1 MRSFG
6 QLWPTLKRLLAYG
19 SPWRKPLSVAVM
31 MLWIA
36 AAAEVS
42 GPLLISYFI
51 DNMVARHHLPLG
63 KVAGLAAAYV
73 GLQFLAAGLHYA
85 QSLLF
90 NRAAVGV
97 VQSLRTDVMDA
108 ALRQPLSAFDTQP
121 VGQLISRVTNDTEVI
136 RDLYVTVVATVLR
149 SAALIGA
156 MLVAMFSLDWRMALV
171 AILIFPAVLT
181 VMIIYQRY
189 STPIVRRV
197 RAYLADINDGFN
209 EIINGMSVIQQF
221 RQQARFGERMGE
233 ASRSHYMARM
243 QTLRLDGFLLRPL
256 LSLFSALILCGL
268 LMLFSFT
275 SAGTIEVGVLYAFI
289 SYLSRL
295 NEPLI
300 ELTTQQSMLQQAVV
314 AGERVFELMDRPRQR
329 YGSDDRPLQSGAI
342 DIDHLSFAYRDDN
355 LVLQDIT
362 LSVPSRSFV
371 ALVGHTGSG
380 KSTLASLLMGYYPLT
395 QGEIRLDGREISSLN
410 HRVLRQ
416 GVAMVQQDPVVMAD
430 TFLANVTLG
439 RDVSEAQVWQALET
453 VQLADLARGL
463 SDGLHT
469 HLGEQ
474 GNTLSVGQKQLLA
487 LAERIRFSAVLIFVV
502 VWFTLSYIPIAHMV
516 WGGGLLAAHG
526 ALDFAGGTVVHINAA
541 IAGLVGAYLIGKRVG
556 FGKEA
561 FKPHNLPMVFTGT
574 AILYIGWFGFNAG
587 SAGSANEIAAL
598 AFVNTVVA
606 TAAAILGWIIGEW
619 TLRGKPSLL
628 GACSGA
634 IAGLVG
640 VTPACGY
647 VGVGGALV
655 IGVIAGLAGLWG
667 VTMLKRLLRVDDPCD
682 VFGVHGVCGIVGC
695 ILTGVF
701 AASSL
706 GGVGFVDG
714 VTMGHQVM
722 VQLESIAI
730 TVVWSG
736 VVAFVGYKLADI
748 LVGLRVPEEQE
759 REGLDVNSHGENA
772 YNA

>member
-1 MRSFG
+1 MKIAMIKT
-6 QLWPTLKRLLAYG
+6 TLASMALLPG
-19 SPWRKPLSVAVM
+19 LT
-31 MLWIA
+31 IA
-36 AAAEVS
+36 APA
-42 GPLLISYFI
+42 
-51 DNMVARHHLPLG
+51 VAD
-63 KVAGLAAAYV
+63 KA
-73 GLQFLAAGLHYA
+73 
-85 QSLLF
+85 
-90 NRAAVGV
+90 
-97 VQSLRTDVMDA
+97 D
-108 ALRQPLSAFDTQP
+108 SAFMMICTALVLFMTIPGIALFYGGLIRAKNVLSMLTQ
-121 VGQLISRVTNDTEVI
+121 
-136 RDLYVTVVATVLR
+136 VTVTF
-149 SAALIGA
+149 ALVCILWVVYGYSLAFGEGNHFFGNVDGA
-156 MLVAMFSLDWRMALV
+156 MLKNIALT
-171 AILIFPAVLT
+171 AVT
-181 VMIIYQRY
+181 GTIYQY
-189 STPIVRRV
+189 IHV
-197 RAYLADINDGFN
+197 
-209 EIINGMSVIQQF
+209 
-221 RQQARFGERMGE
+221 
-233 ASRSHYMARM
+233 
-243 QTLRLDGFLLRPL
+243 
-256 LSLFSALILCGL
+256 
-268 LMLFSFT
+268 
-275 SAGTIEVGVLYAFI
+275 AF
-289 SYLSRL
+289 
-295 NEPLI
+295 
-300 ELTTQQSMLQQAVV
+300 Q
-314 AGERVFELMDRPRQR
+314 G
-329 YGSDDRPLQSGAI
+329 
-342 DIDHLSFAYRDDN
+342 SFAC
-355 LVLQDIT
+355 IT
-362 LSVPSRSFV
+362 
-371 ALVGHTGSG
+371 VG
-380 KSTLASLLMGYYPLT
+380 L
-395 QGEIRLDGREISSLN
+395 I
-410 HRVLRQ
+410 
-416 GVAMVQQDPVVMAD
+416 
-430 TFLANVTLG
+430 
-439 RDVSEAQVWQALET
+439 
-453 VQLADLARGL
+453 
-463 SDGLHT
+463 
-469 HLGEQ
+469 
-474 GNTLSVGQKQLLA
+474 VGA

>member
-1 MRSFG
+1 M
-6 QLWPTLKRLLAYG
+6 K
-19 SPWRKPLSVAVM
+19 
-31 MLWIA
+31 IA
-36 AAAEVS
+36 
-42 GPLLISYFI
+42 
-51 DNMVARHHLPLG
+51 
-63 KVAGLAAAYV
+63 
-73 GLQFLAAGLHYA
+73 
-85 QSLLF
+85 
-90 NRAAVGV
+90 
-97 VQSLRTDVMDA
+97 
-108 ALRQPLSAFDTQP
+108 
-121 VGQLISRVTNDTEVI
+121 
-136 RDLYVTVVATVLR
+136 
-149 SAALIGA
+149 
-156 MLVAMFSLDWRMALV
+156 
-171 AILIFPAVLT
+171 
-181 VMIIYQRY
+181 MIK
-189 STPIVRRV
+189 T
-197 RAYLADINDGFN
+197 
-209 EIINGMSVIQQF
+209 
-221 RQQARFGERMGE
+221 
-233 ASRSHYMARM
+233 
-243 QTLRLDGFLLRPL
+243 
-256 LSLFSALILCGL
+256 
-268 LMLFSFT
+268 
-275 SAGTIEVGVLYAFI
+275 
-289 SYLSRL
+289 
-295 NEPLI
+295 
-300 ELTTQQSMLQQAVV
+300 
-314 AGERVFELMDRPRQR
+314 
-329 YGSDDRPLQSGAI
+329 
-342 DIDHLSFAYRDDN
+342 
-355 LVLQDIT
+355 
-362 LSVPSRSFV
+362 
-371 ALVGHTGSG
+371 
-380 KSTLASLLMGYYPLT
+380 TLASLALLPGLTIAAPAVADKADSAFMMICTALVLFMTIPGIALFYGGLIRAKNVLSMLT
-395 QGEIRLDGREISSLN
+395 QVTVTFALVCILWVVYGYSLAFGEGN
-410 HRVLRQ
+410 H
-416 GVAMVQQDPVVMAD
+416 
-430 TFLANVTLG
+430 FF
-439 RDVSEAQVWQALET
+439 
-453 VQLADLARGL
+453 
-463 SDGLHT
+463 
-469 HLGEQ
+469 
-474 GNTLSVGQKQLLA
+474 GNTDGAMLKNIALTAVTGTIYQYIHVAFQGSFACITVGLIVGA

-667 VTMLKRLLRVDDPCD
+667 VTMLKRLLLVDDPCD
-682 VFGVHGVCGIVGC
+682 VFGVHGVCGIIGC

>member
-1 MRSFG
+1 M
-6 QLWPTLKRLLAYG
+6 K
-19 SPWRKPLSVAVM
+19 
-31 MLWIA
+31 IA
-36 AAAEVS
+36 
-42 GPLLISYFI
+42 
-51 DNMVARHHLPLG
+51 
-63 KVAGLAAAYV
+63 
-73 GLQFLAAGLHYA
+73 
-85 QSLLF
+85 
-90 NRAAVGV
+90 
-97 VQSLRTDVMDA
+97 
-108 ALRQPLSAFDTQP
+108 
-121 VGQLISRVTNDTEVI
+121 
-136 RDLYVTVVATVLR
+136 
-149 SAALIGA
+149 
-156 MLVAMFSLDWRMALV
+156 
-171 AILIFPAVLT
+171 
-181 VMIIYQRY
+181 MIK
-189 STPIVRRV
+189 T
-197 RAYLADINDGFN
+197 
-209 EIINGMSVIQQF
+209 
-221 RQQARFGERMGE
+221 
-233 ASRSHYMARM
+233 
-243 QTLRLDGFLLRPL
+243 
-256 LSLFSALILCGL
+256 
-268 LMLFSFT
+268 
-275 SAGTIEVGVLYAFI
+275 
-289 SYLSRL
+289 
-295 NEPLI
+295 
-300 ELTTQQSMLQQAVV
+300 
-314 AGERVFELMDRPRQR
+314 
-329 YGSDDRPLQSGAI
+329 
-342 DIDHLSFAYRDDN
+342 
-355 LVLQDIT
+355 
-362 LSVPSRSFV
+362 
-371 ALVGHTGSG
+371 
-380 KSTLASLLMGYYPLT
+380 TLASLALLPGLTIAAPAVADKADSAFMMICTALVLFMTIPGIALFYGGLIRAKNVLSMLT
-395 QGEIRLDGREISSLN
+395 QVTVTFALVCILWVVYGYSLAFGEGN
-410 HRVLRQ
+410 H
-416 GVAMVQQDPVVMAD
+416 
-430 TFLANVTLG
+430 FF
-439 RDVSEAQVWQALET
+439 
-453 VQLADLARGL
+453 
-463 SDGLHT
+463 
-469 HLGEQ
+469 
-474 GNTLSVGQKQLLA
+474 GNTDGAMLKNIALTAVTGTIYQYIHVAFQGSFACITVGLIVGA

-647 VGVGGALV
+647 VGVGDALV

>member
-1 MRSFG
+1 M
-6 QLWPTLKRLLAYG
+6 K
-19 SPWRKPLSVAVM
+19 
-31 MLWIA
+31 IA
-36 AAAEVS
+36 
-42 GPLLISYFI
+42 
-51 DNMVARHHLPLG
+51 
-63 KVAGLAAAYV
+63 
-73 GLQFLAAGLHYA
+73 
-85 QSLLF
+85 
-90 NRAAVGV
+90 
-97 VQSLRTDVMDA
+97 
-108 ALRQPLSAFDTQP
+108 
-121 VGQLISRVTNDTEVI
+121 
-136 RDLYVTVVATVLR
+136 
-149 SAALIGA
+149 
-156 MLVAMFSLDWRMALV
+156 
-171 AILIFPAVLT
+171 
-181 VMIIYQRY
+181 MIK
-189 STPIVRRV
+189 T
-197 RAYLADINDGFN
+197 
-209 EIINGMSVIQQF
+209 
-221 RQQARFGERMGE
+221 
-233 ASRSHYMARM
+233 
-243 QTLRLDGFLLRPL
+243 
-256 LSLFSALILCGL
+256 
-268 LMLFSFT
+268 
-275 SAGTIEVGVLYAFI
+275 
-289 SYLSRL
+289 
-295 NEPLI
+295 
-300 ELTTQQSMLQQAVV
+300 
-314 AGERVFELMDRPRQR
+314 
-329 YGSDDRPLQSGAI
+329 
-342 DIDHLSFAYRDDN
+342 
-355 LVLQDIT
+355 
-362 LSVPSRSFV
+362 
-371 ALVGHTGSG
+371 
-380 KSTLASLLMGYYPLT
+380 TLASLALLPGLTIAAPAVADKADSAFMMICTALVLFMTIPGIALFYGGLIRAKNVLSMLT
-395 QGEIRLDGREISSLN
+395 QVTVTFALVCILWVVYGYSLAFGEGN
-410 HRVLRQ
+410 H
-416 GVAMVQQDPVVMAD
+416 
-430 TFLANVTLG
+430 FF
-439 RDVSEAQVWQALET
+439 
-453 VQLADLARGL
+453 
-463 SDGLHT
+463 
-469 HLGEQ
+469 
-474 GNTLSVGQKQLLA
+474 GNTDGAMLKNIALTAVTGTIYQYIHVAFQGSFACITVGLIVGA

-619 TLRGKPSLL
+619 TLRGQPSLL

>member
-1 MRSFG
+1 M
-6 QLWPTLKRLLAYG
+6 K
-19 SPWRKPLSVAVM
+19 
-31 MLWIA
+31 IA
-36 AAAEVS
+36 
-42 GPLLISYFI
+42 
-51 DNMVARHHLPLG
+51 
-63 KVAGLAAAYV
+63 
-73 GLQFLAAGLHYA
+73 
-85 QSLLF
+85 
-90 NRAAVGV
+90 
-97 VQSLRTDVMDA
+97 
-108 ALRQPLSAFDTQP
+108 
-121 VGQLISRVTNDTEVI
+121 
-136 RDLYVTVVATVLR
+136 
-149 SAALIGA
+149 
-156 MLVAMFSLDWRMALV
+156 
-171 AILIFPAVLT
+171 
-181 VMIIYQRY
+181 MIK
-189 STPIVRRV
+189 T
-197 RAYLADINDGFN
+197 
-209 EIINGMSVIQQF
+209 
-221 RQQARFGERMGE
+221 
-233 ASRSHYMARM
+233 
-243 QTLRLDGFLLRPL
+243 
-256 LSLFSALILCGL
+256 
-268 LMLFSFT
+268 
-275 SAGTIEVGVLYAFI
+275 
-289 SYLSRL
+289 
-295 NEPLI
+295 
-300 ELTTQQSMLQQAVV
+300 
-314 AGERVFELMDRPRQR
+314 
-329 YGSDDRPLQSGAI
+329 
-342 DIDHLSFAYRDDN
+342 
-355 LVLQDIT
+355 
-362 LSVPSRSFV
+362 
-371 ALVGHTGSG
+371 
-380 KSTLASLLMGYYPLT
+380 TLASLALLPGLTIAAPAVADKADSAFMMICTALVLFMTIPGIALFYGGLIRAKNVLSMLT
-395 QGEIRLDGREISSLN
+395 QVTVTFALVCILWVVYGYSLAFGEGNHFFGNVDGAMLKNIALTAVTGTIYQYI
-410 HRVLRQ
+410 HVAFQ
-416 GVAMVQQDPVVMAD
+416 GSFACI
-430 TFLANVTLG
+430 
-439 RDVSEAQVWQALET
+439 T
-453 VQLADLARGL
+453 VGL
-463 SDGLHT
+463 I
-469 HLGEQ
+469 
-474 GNTLSVGQKQLLA
+474 VGA

-682 VFGVHGVCGIVGC
+682 VFGVHGVCGIIGC

>member
-1 MRSFG
+1 M
-6 QLWPTLKRLLAYG
+6 K
-19 SPWRKPLSVAVM
+19 
-31 MLWIA
+31 IA
-36 AAAEVS
+36 
-42 GPLLISYFI
+42 
-51 DNMVARHHLPLG
+51 
-63 KVAGLAAAYV
+63 
-73 GLQFLAAGLHYA
+73 
-85 QSLLF
+85 
-90 NRAAVGV
+90 
-97 VQSLRTDVMDA
+97 
-108 ALRQPLSAFDTQP
+108 
-121 VGQLISRVTNDTEVI
+121 
-136 RDLYVTVVATVLR
+136 
-149 SAALIGA
+149 
-156 MLVAMFSLDWRMALV
+156 
-171 AILIFPAVLT
+171 
-181 VMIIYQRY
+181 MIK
-189 STPIVRRV
+189 T
-197 RAYLADINDGFN
+197 
-209 EIINGMSVIQQF
+209 
-221 RQQARFGERMGE
+221 
-233 ASRSHYMARM
+233 
-243 QTLRLDGFLLRPL
+243 
-256 LSLFSALILCGL
+256 
-268 LMLFSFT
+268 
-275 SAGTIEVGVLYAFI
+275 
-289 SYLSRL
+289 
-295 NEPLI
+295 
-300 ELTTQQSMLQQAVV
+300 
-314 AGERVFELMDRPRQR
+314 
-329 YGSDDRPLQSGAI
+329 
-342 DIDHLSFAYRDDN
+342 
-355 LVLQDIT
+355 
-362 LSVPSRSFV
+362 
-371 ALVGHTGSG
+371 
-380 KSTLASLLMGYYPLT
+380 TLASLALLPGLTIAAPAVADKADSAFMMICTALVLFMTIPGIALFYGGLIRAKNVLSMLT
-395 QGEIRLDGREISSLN
+395 QVTVTFALVCILWVVFGYSLAFGEGN
-410 HRVLRQ
+410 H
-416 GVAMVQQDPVVMAD
+416 
-430 TFLANVTLG
+430 FF
-439 RDVSEAQVWQALET
+439 
-453 VQLADLARGL
+453 
-463 SDGLHT
+463 
-469 HLGEQ
+469 
-474 GNTLSVGQKQLLA
+474 GNTDGAMLKNIALTAVTGTIYQYIHVAFQGSFACITVGLIVGA

-682 VFGVHGVCGIVGC
+682 VFGVHGVCGIIGC

>member
-1 MRSFG
+1 M
-6 QLWPTLKRLLAYG
+6 K
-19 SPWRKPLSVAVM
+19 
-31 MLWIA
+31 IA
-36 AAAEVS
+36 
-42 GPLLISYFI
+42 
-51 DNMVARHHLPLG
+51 
-63 KVAGLAAAYV
+63 
-73 GLQFLAAGLHYA
+73 
-85 QSLLF
+85 
-90 NRAAVGV
+90 
-97 VQSLRTDVMDA
+97 
-108 ALRQPLSAFDTQP
+108 
-121 VGQLISRVTNDTEVI
+121 
-136 RDLYVTVVATVLR
+136 
-149 SAALIGA
+149 
-156 MLVAMFSLDWRMALV
+156 
-171 AILIFPAVLT
+171 
-181 VMIIYQRY
+181 MIK
-189 STPIVRRV
+189 T
-197 RAYLADINDGFN
+197 
-209 EIINGMSVIQQF
+209 
-221 RQQARFGERMGE
+221 
-233 ASRSHYMARM
+233 
-243 QTLRLDGFLLRPL
+243 
-256 LSLFSALILCGL
+256 
-268 LMLFSFT
+268 
-275 SAGTIEVGVLYAFI
+275 
-289 SYLSRL
+289 
-295 NEPLI
+295 
-300 ELTTQQSMLQQAVV
+300 
-314 AGERVFELMDRPRQR
+314 
-329 YGSDDRPLQSGAI
+329 
-342 DIDHLSFAYRDDN
+342 
-355 LVLQDIT
+355 
-362 LSVPSRSFV
+362 
-371 ALVGHTGSG
+371 
-380 KSTLASLLMGYYPLT
+380 TLASLALLPGLTIAAPAVADKADSAFMMICTALVLFMTIPGIALFYGGLIRAKNVLSMLT
-395 QGEIRLDGREISSLN
+395 QVTVTFALVCILWVVYGYSLAFGEGN
-410 HRVLRQ
+410 H
-416 GVAMVQQDPVVMAD
+416 
-430 TFLANVTLG
+430 FF
-439 RDVSEAQVWQALET
+439 
-453 VQLADLARGL
+453 
-463 SDGLHT
+463 
-469 HLGEQ
+469 
-474 GNTLSVGQKQLLA
+474 GNTYGAMLKNIALTAVTGTIYQYIHVAFQGSFACITVGLIVGA

-561 FKPHNLPMVFTGT
+561 FKPHNLPMVFIGT

>member
-1 MRSFG
+1 M
-6 QLWPTLKRLLAYG
+6 K
-19 SPWRKPLSVAVM
+19 
-31 MLWIA
+31 IA
-36 AAAEVS
+36 
-42 GPLLISYFI
+42 
-51 DNMVARHHLPLG
+51 
-63 KVAGLAAAYV
+63 
-73 GLQFLAAGLHYA
+73 
-85 QSLLF
+85 
-90 NRAAVGV
+90 
-97 VQSLRTDVMDA
+97 
-108 ALRQPLSAFDTQP
+108 
-121 VGQLISRVTNDTEVI
+121 
-136 RDLYVTVVATVLR
+136 
-149 SAALIGA
+149 
-156 MLVAMFSLDWRMALV
+156 
-171 AILIFPAVLT
+171 
-181 VMIIYQRY
+181 MIK
-189 STPIVRRV
+189 T
-197 RAYLADINDGFN
+197 
-209 EIINGMSVIQQF
+209 
-221 RQQARFGERMGE
+221 
-233 ASRSHYMARM
+233 
-243 QTLRLDGFLLRPL
+243 
-256 LSLFSALILCGL
+256 
-268 LMLFSFT
+268 
-275 SAGTIEVGVLYAFI
+275 
-289 SYLSRL
+289 
-295 NEPLI
+295 
-300 ELTTQQSMLQQAVV
+300 
-314 AGERVFELMDRPRQR
+314 
-329 YGSDDRPLQSGAI
+329 
-342 DIDHLSFAYRDDN
+342 
-355 LVLQDIT
+355 
-362 LSVPSRSFV
+362 
-371 ALVGHTGSG
+371 
-380 KSTLASLLMGYYPLT
+380 TLASLALLPGLTIAAPAVADKADSAFMMICTALVLFMTIPGIALFYGGLIRAKNVLSMLT
-395 QGEIRLDGREISSLN
+395 Q
-410 HRVLRQ
+410 VT
-416 GVAMVQQDPVVMAD
+416 VTFAMVCILWVVYGYS
-430 TFLANVTLG
+430 LAF
-439 RDVSEAQVWQALET
+439 
-453 VQLADLARGL
+453 
-463 SDGLHT
+463 
-469 HLGEQ
+469 GEGNHFF
-474 GNTLSVGQKQLLA
+474 GNTDGAMLKNIALTAVTGTIYQYIHVAFQGSFACITVGLIVGA

>member
-1 MRSFG
+1 M
-6 QLWPTLKRLLAYG
+6 K
-19 SPWRKPLSVAVM
+19 
-31 MLWIA
+31 IA
-36 AAAEVS
+36 
-42 GPLLISYFI
+42 
-51 DNMVARHHLPLG
+51 
-63 KVAGLAAAYV
+63 
-73 GLQFLAAGLHYA
+73 
-85 QSLLF
+85 
-90 NRAAVGV
+90 
-97 VQSLRTDVMDA
+97 
-108 ALRQPLSAFDTQP
+108 
-121 VGQLISRVTNDTEVI
+121 
-136 RDLYVTVVATVLR
+136 
-149 SAALIGA
+149 
-156 MLVAMFSLDWRMALV
+156 
-171 AILIFPAVLT
+171 
-181 VMIIYQRY
+181 MIK
-189 STPIVRRV
+189 T
-197 RAYLADINDGFN
+197 
-209 EIINGMSVIQQF
+209 
-221 RQQARFGERMGE
+221 
-233 ASRSHYMARM
+233 
-243 QTLRLDGFLLRPL
+243 
-256 LSLFSALILCGL
+256 
-268 LMLFSFT
+268 
-275 SAGTIEVGVLYAFI
+275 
-289 SYLSRL
+289 
-295 NEPLI
+295 
-300 ELTTQQSMLQQAVV
+300 
-314 AGERVFELMDRPRQR
+314 
-329 YGSDDRPLQSGAI
+329 
-342 DIDHLSFAYRDDN
+342 
-355 LVLQDIT
+355 
-362 LSVPSRSFV
+362 
-371 ALVGHTGSG
+371 
-380 KSTLASLLMGYYPLT
+380 TLASLALLPGLTIAAPAVADKADSAFMMICTALVLFMTIPGIALFYGGLIRAKNVLSMLT
-395 QGEIRLDGREISSLN
+395 QVTVTFALVCILWVVYGYSLAFGEGN
-410 HRVLRQ
+410 H
-416 GVAMVQQDPVVMAD
+416 
-430 TFLANVTLG
+430 FF
-439 RDVSEAQVWQALET
+439 
-453 VQLADLARGL
+453 
-463 SDGLHT
+463 
-469 HLGEQ
+469 
-474 GNTLSVGQKQLLA
+474 GNTDGAMLKNIALTAVTGTIYQYIHVAFQGSFACITVGLIVGA

-574 AILYIGWFGFNAG
+574 AVLYIGWFGFNAG